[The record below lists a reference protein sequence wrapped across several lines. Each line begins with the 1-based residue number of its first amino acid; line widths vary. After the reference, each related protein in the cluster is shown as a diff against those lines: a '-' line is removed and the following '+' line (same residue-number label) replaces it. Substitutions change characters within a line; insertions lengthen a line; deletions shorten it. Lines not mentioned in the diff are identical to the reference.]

1 MSNLAFPPR
10 SLGTGDP
17 WARATEDYIKHLQRQ
32 VQQLEQR
39 VTNDGRS
46 LSGLS
51 ESVSEQI
58 VELQQQQQVIA
69 RVLETLVDT
78 QTQLN
83 LINQITSDD
92 ELTED
97 DPEYPISDPDTD

>member
-1 MSNLAFPPR
+1 MTKLIFPSRNLGP
-10 SLGTGDP
+10 GDP
-17 WARATEDYIKHLQRQ
+17 WGRETENYIKHLELR
-32 VQQLEQR
+32 VHQLEQQLS
-39 VTNDGRS
+39 NEGRS

-58 VELQQQQQVIA
+58 QEVEQQQQTIA
-69 RVLETLVDT
+69 RVLETMVDT

-83 LINQITSDD
+83 LISQITKDD

-97 DPEYPISDPDTD
+97 DPDYVPPEPD

>member
-1 MSNLAFPPR
+1 MTNLIFPPR
-10 SLGTGDP
+10 NLGSGDP
-17 WARATEDYIKHLQRQ
+17 WARATENYVKQLQRR
-32 VQQLEQR
+32 VNQLEQR
-39 VTNDGRS
+39 LSNDGRS

-58 VELQQQQQVIA
+58 VEIQQQQQTIA

-83 LINQITSDD
+83 LINQITNEDQ
-92 ELTED
+92 LTED
-97 DPEYPISDPDTD
+97 DPDYVPPETD